1 METSKIFGFYITSL
15 LQLLVQSPSNGG
27 RAILH
32 LKTVQFADSFLGP
45 NVIGVNKYMDIQRTF
60 KVIAGKSRNLNTHMQ
75 VDSIYVDFGFITNA
89 GQIYYII
96 KGIQNCNL
104 L

>member
-1 METSKIFGFYITSL
+1 MS
-15 LQLLVQSPSNGG
+15 LQLLVQSSSEGG

-89 GQIYYII
+89 GQIFYLVTWP
-96 KGIQNCNL
+96 K
-104 L
+104 

>member
-1 METSKIFGFYITSL
+1 METSKIFEYYITCV
-15 LQLLVQSPSNGG
+15 LQLLVQSPSEGG

-60 KVIAGKSRNLNTHMQ
+60 KVIAGKSQNLNTHMQ

-89 GQIYYII
+89 GQIPFII
-96 KGIQNCNL
+96 KGCEN
-104 L
+104 